1 MDYSPLVK
9 RMLQLVLLLL
19 VSRGCSALHLGGAWL
34 CGERACHGPCMLA
47 GFGSSTGQFKGGQGG
62 KGGKG
67 RKGGKK
73 GGRTVGTGSKPSRL
87 ASLDSEAEALL
98 RQAGGDMNTAQAI
111 HFQQSVMSLRTD
123 SPELFAAIEA
133 QQQTPR
139 AVRADVQEKLIEL
152 TWDTVAAFIPD
163 GAAVDAELRRKLGA
177 IAAATCATTA
187 TTAPLFAAD
196 AAAKSGLGESGL
208 GERSAGARSVGAS
221 GGSNRRC
228 AVLDVGCGDGT
239 ALPFLLQAG
248 ADRDT
253 YVGIDLSSRM
263 ISCARRKAPGVQ
275 FEKGA
280 FGASALAKP
289 PARYDA
295 VLFNGALQFFDD
307 QAAALK
313 QAAEITHANGGRVVV
328 AHVNGGGFVR
338 DEAAGNPMTVP
349 STMPSVACLED
360 MADALGMRLRLP
372 TAAGNDLEAAE
383 KGLDEFYLAV
393 LEHRHVYS

>member
-1 MDYSPLVK
+1 
-9 RMLQLVLLLL
+9 
-19 VSRGCSALHLGGAWL
+19 
-34 CGERACHGPCMLA
+34 MLA